1 MIFQDPF
8 SSLNPKMKI
17 KNILEDVYSIHK
29 RANNLNMYKE
39 RDQLLSKLNLPNNN
53 YFLNSYPH
61 QLSGG
66 QLQRIS
72 IARALLINLK
82 ILICDES
89 VNMLDAS
96 VKFDIL
102 HLLRQLQ
109 IEMNLTIIFITHDL
123 GLAKRFCNR
132 LLVISNG
139 EIVEEGNSLEIFK
152 NPKHKI
158 TKNLLKS
165 SLNIN

>member
-17 KNILEDVYSIHK
+17 KEILQDVYSIHDCSK
-29 RANNLNMYKE
+29 KLKMNLGLEKVF
-39 RDQLLSKLNLPNNN
+39 RKLNLPYSNS
-53 YFLNSYPH
+53 FLNSYPH

-72 IARALLINLK
+72 IARALLIQPK

-96 VKFDIL
+96 VKIDIL
-102 HLLRQLQ
+102 LLLRKLQ

-132 LLVISNG
+132 LLVLSNG
-139 EIVEEGNSLEIFK
+139 EIVEEGNSLDIFK
-152 NPKHKI
+152 NPKHKV

-165 SLNIN
+165 SVNIN

>member
-17 KNILEDVYSIHK
+17 KDILGDVYSIHK
-29 RANNLNMYKE
+29 GANNLKMSKE
-39 RDQLLSKLNLPNNN
+39 RDQLLSKLNLPNNDS
-53 YFLNSYPH
+53 FLNSYPH

-72 IARALLINLK
+72 IARSLLIQPK

-89 VNMLDAS
+89 VNMLDAC
-96 VKFDIL
+96 VKIDIL

-139 EIVEEGNSLEIFK
+139 EIVEEGNSLEIFN
-152 NPKHKI
+152 NPKHKV
-158 TKNLLKS
+158 TKNLLES